1 MANRYWF
8 RPKNYGYGATPS
20 TWEGW
25 AVTAAHAAVVL
36 VCAFLMI
43 WYQENYSL
51 LAASL
56 TVMLLSTVGLVW
68 LCWHKTDGEWGWRW
82 GKK

>member
-1 MANRYWF
+1 MTRYWF
-8 RPKNYGYGATPS
+8 KPKTYGYGATPS

-25 AVTAAHAAVVL
+25 AVSAAHAAVVL
-36 VCAFLMI
+36 GCVFLMV

-68 LCWHKTDGEWGWRW
+68 LCRRKTDGEWSWRW